1 MKSLSNDEIFN
12 DLLERREIEIY
23 KLSDLN
29 SELRFEAEHFQKKY
43 YHLFDL
49 LSKKKCEKLGS
60 LVSDEIKTGHTPSMK
75 NQSFYGG
82 NYTFIKTDNLRTNE
96 IREPFTDY
104 LSLKGYETLKRVHL
118 KNDDIIVTIIGATYD
133 IIARCALVSDDILP
147 ATINQNIAMVRPD
160 KNKIIPEY
168 LVSYMNSKY
177 GRMNLEYLARQ
188 TEQVNLNCQEIGLF
202 NVPILSKDFQ
212 KKMQVIIQKANCL
225 LSAAKVK
232 YKNVEFELNKELGID
247 SFMPSKEQISI
258 RSYKEINKFGR
269 FDSEFYQPK
278 YDDYQKHVTSYKNGF
293 TTPRQ
298 EFDQI
303 ITKCNRSL
311 AQYPYVEIGDI
322 NVATGESTFNYVPT
336 NDLPDNAKI
345 MTKKGDLL
353 VSTVRPYRG
362 AVSITSFDDLLVS
375 GAFTVLR
382 SKGVYPVQTLQ
393 VLFRIDLYKEWLLKF
408 NVGTQ
413 YPVIKDDDILD
424 IPIPKFDVTIHKTI
438 EESINKVR
446 LLLKQSEKA
455 FDYAKKAIEIAIEKD
470 ETTATKYL
478 DSIK

>member
-1 MKSLSNDEIFN
+1 MGLSDDEIYN

-43 YHLFDL
+43 FQLFDL
-49 LSKKKCEKLGS
+49 LSEKKCEKLES
-60 LVSDEIKTGHTPSMK
+60 LVSDEIRTGHTPSMK

-82 NYTFIKTDNLRTNE
+82 NFNFIKTDNLRTNE
-96 IREPFTDY
+96 IRETFTDY
-104 LSLKGYETLKRVHL
+104 LSLKGYETLQRVHL
-118 KNDDIIVTIIGATYD
+118 KSCDIIVTIIGATYD
-133 IIARCALVSDDILP
+133 IIARCALISDEVLP

-160 KNKIIPEY
+160 IKKIVPEY

-188 TEQVNLNCQEIGLF
+188 TEQVNLNCQEIGQLK
-202 NVPILSKDFQ
+202 VPILSNDFQ
-212 KKMQVIIQKANCL
+212 KRIQVIVQKANCL

-232 YKNVEFELNKELGID
+232 YKNVESDLNKELGID
-247 SFMPSKEQISI
+247 SFKPSKEQISI
-258 RSYKEINKFGR
+258 RSYNDINKVGR
-269 FDSEFYQPK
+269 IDSEYFQPK
-278 YDDYQKHVTSYKNGF
+278 YDDYQKHITSYKNGF

-303 ITKCNRSL
+303 TTKCNRSL

-322 NVATGESTFNYVPT
+322 NVATGESSFNLVAT

-382 SKGVYPVQTLQ
+382 PKGTYPVQTLQ
-393 VLFRIDLYKEWLLKF
+393 VLFRTCLYKAWLLKF
-408 NVGTQ
+408 NVGTS
-413 YPVIKDDDILD
+413 YPVIKDDDVLD
-424 IPIPKFDVTIHKTI
+424 IPIPRFDIKTHENI
-438 EESINKVR
+438 EENINKVR
-446 LLLKQSEKA
+446 LLLQQSKKA
-455 FDYAKKAIEIAIEKD
+455 FDFAKQAIEIAIEND
-470 ETTATKYL
+470 EETATKYL
-478 DSIK
+478 DSI